1 MKVLITTDMYTA
13 NVNGVVTSV
22 RNLMEELEKKGHQ
35 VRVLTVSE
43 RLKSHKEDNVY
54 YIKSVSLEKV
64 YPNVRMPISYR
75 HR

>member
-35 VRVLTVSE
+35 VGTSKPHARQLRIAGTA
-43 RLKSHKEDNVY
+43 
-54 YIKSVSLEKV
+54 I
-64 YPNVRMPISYR
+64 
-75 HR
+75 